1 MRNILFGAMLGI
13 AISAHAWTQL
23 PSKHLVCDKGTD
35 AYGFH
40 DVDVNCRLEDGPA
53 PDPGFKLP
61 PADPKEIVRI
71 TKDNNGDMTI
81 ERRDGS
87 CETFKLN
94 ALGGWDR
101 YN

>member
-1 MRNILFGAMLGI
+1 MRNFLFVAMLGI
-13 AISAHAWTQL
+13 AISAHAWTPL

-35 AYGFH
+35 AYGLH

-61 PADPKEIVRI
+61 SPDPKEIV
-71 TKDNNGDMTI
+71 TVSKDIHGCLTI

-87 CETFKLN
+87 TEKFEPN
-94 ALGGWDR
+94 PFGGYER
-101 YN
+101 E